1 MSKRTF
7 GFGRGTV
14 QESNS
19 IWSRFKK
26 EDLKAGISVGF
37 VRSLGIGIS
46 LLGVTS
52 IVFAGGLEP
61 FIRSGTEIW
70 FLGSAILCVIL
81 ALTSKFESPL
91 ATTPLPVVVVLVAIA
106 QSIDLAGFELFI
118 TFVFVLFLSAIF
130 SGIMFLLVGSMKLAN
145 VFRFVPFS
153 VSAGALTGA
162 GLLIAL
168 LAVKLVGFE
177 WTLEFWGSL
186 QEPVALARVLS
197 CLVLFALFL
206 IANKFWG
213 SFWTMP
219 VIFLLFCAAFHLCL
233 FVLGISL
240 DEATSAGFFVT
251 TDWSSRGW
259 PFYELSNVQAVNWMA
274 VVSQIPNVL
283 TLFFVLLVLTAVGYA
298 QLEITTKKEYDW
310 NSEFRLHGIANIA
323 SGIGGGIPGGMV
335 ASMSIP
341 NIALKANTPINSFVV
356 AIVMVLFVIFGIDL
370 LRFVPL
376 AAPAGYL
383 LFIAYLLVNE
393 WLLRSRGRLQFP
405 DYCML
410 LLIAVTIVLVGFLEG
425 IVLGLVLSLVFF
437 AYRLSQVPLVEASY
451 SIRDKRSP
459 QARSI
464 PDQSILRVYGLRAQI
479 YQLRGYAFFGSAF
492 ALASRL
498 NRGLKSDPHPVCV
511 VLDFSRVTGFDL
523 SALDSL
529 RGYIRNANAER
540 VTTIVG
546 MASEETRRELERD
559 LTESVRDN
567 LVWSDD
573 EESALAHA
581 EELVLEFYNQDAARD
596 PTIRDLVLRSTS
608 EDLTEYLNRQVT
620 FEDLAEALSTT
631 CDTLEFSDQDPI
643 ASADEPQKGLQ
654 LLVAGRASVKDSEGR
669 VLYQCEPG
677 AVIEQGSVLD
687 QRDAS
692 LTTVAEGPC
701 RTVLVTPEQL
711 ALLDTENQSLAM
723 SLYRHLVAWNSRSDA
738 VA

>member
-1 MSKRTF
+1 M
-7 GFGRGTV
+7 
-14 QESNS
+14 
-19 IWSRFKK
+19 WSRFKK

-37 VRSLGIGIS
+37 VRSLGIGIF

-52 IVFAGGLEP
+52 IIFAGALEP

-70 FLGSAILCVIL
+70 FLGTAILCVIL

-91 ATTPLPVVVVLVAIA
+91 ATTPLPAVVVLVAIA
-106 QSIDLAGFELFI
+106 QSIDLSGFELFI
-118 TFVFVLFLSAIF
+118 TFACVIFLSAVL
-130 SGIMFLLVGSMKLAN
+130 SGILFFLLGSLKLAN

-162 GLLIAL
+162 GILIAL
-168 LAVKLVGFE
+168 LAMKLLGFN
-177 WTLEFWGSL
+177 WSFEFWGSL
-186 QEPVALARVLS
+186 QEPVVLARVLS
-197 CLVLFALFL
+197 GLLLFALFL
-206 IANKFWG
+206 IANRFGG

-219 VIFLLFCAAFHLCL
+219 AIFLLFCAAFHLCL
-233 FVLGISL
+233 FLLGISI

-251 TDWSSRGW
+251 TDWSSRGL
-259 PFYELSNVQAVNWMA
+259 PFYELSNIQAVNWMA

-298 QLEITTKKEYDW
+298 QLEITTRREFDW
-310 NSEFRLHGIANIA
+310 NSEFRLHGFANVA

-341 NIALKANTPINSFVV
+341 NIALKANTPLNSVVV

-376 AAPAGYL
+376 AAPSGYL
-383 LFIAYLLVNE
+383 LFIAYLLVDE
-393 WLLRSRGRLQFP
+393 WLLRSKERLQIP

-410 LLIAVTIVLVGFLEG
+410 LLIATTIVLRGFLEG

-451 SIRDKRSP
+451 SIREKRSP

-464 PDQSILRVYGLRAQI
+464 PDQSILRVYGLRARVF
-479 YQLRGYAFFGSAF
+479 QLRGYAFFGSAF
-492 ALASRL
+492 ALAKRL
-498 NRGLKSDPHPVCV
+498 NQGLKSDPHPVCV
-511 VLDFSRVTGFDL
+511 TLDFMNVTGFDL

-529 RGYIRNANAER
+529 RGYIRNAHAENI
-540 VTTIVG
+540 TTILSN
-546 MASEETRRELERD
+546 ASEDIHRELERD
-559 LTESVRDN
+559 LSAAVRDR
-567 LVWSDD
+567 LVRVDS
-573 EESALAHA
+573 EESALEHA

-631 CDTLEFSDQDPI
+631 CGTLEFSDQDPI

-687 QRDAS
+687 QRDAT

-723 SLYRHLVAWNSRSDA
+723 SLYRHIVAWNSRNDA

>member
-1 MSKRTF
+1 M
-7 GFGRGTV
+7 
-14 QESNS
+14 QESSS

-26 EDLKAGISVGF
+26 EDLKAGLSVGF
-37 VRSLGIGIS
+37 VRSLGLGIS
-46 LLGVTS
+46 LFGVAS
-52 IVFAGGLEP
+52 IVFSGGLEP
-61 FIRSGTEIW
+61 YIRSGTEIW
-70 FLGSAILCVIL
+70 FLGTALLCVII

-91 ATTPLPVVVVLVAIA
+91 ATTPLPVVIVFVAIA
-106 QSIDLAGFELFI
+106 QSIDLSGYELFI
-118 TFVFVLFLSAIF
+118 TFAFVIFLSALL
-130 SGIMFLLVGSMKLAN
+130 SGILFFLVGSLKLAN

-168 LAVKLVGFE
+168 FALKLVGFD
-177 WTLEFWGSL
+177 WSLEFLKSL
-186 QEPVALARVLS
+186 QDPVALSRIFSGL
-197 CLVLFALFL
+197 LLFFLFV

-219 VIFLLFCAAFHLCL
+219 IIFLLFCAVFHLCL
-233 FVLGISL
+233 FLLDISI
-240 DEATSAGFFVT
+240 DEATTAGFFVA

-259 PFYELSNVQAVNWMA
+259 PFFELSDIQTVNWMA
-274 VVSQIPNVL
+274 VVSQIPNVF

-298 QLEITTKKEYDW
+298 QLEIATRREFDW
-310 NSEFRLHGIANIA
+310 NYEFRLHGVANVA

-335 ASMSIP
+335 ATLTIP
-341 NIALKANTPINSFVV
+341 NIALRANTPFNSIVV
-356 AIVMVLFVIFGIDL
+356 AIVMVLFVVFGIDL

-376 AAPAGYL
+376 PAPSGYL

-393 WLLRSRGRLQFP
+393 WLLRSRERLQFP

-410 LLIAVTIVLVGFLEG
+410 LLIAATIVLVGFLEG

-437 AYRLSQVPLVEASY
+437 AYRLSQVPLVEASH

-479 YQLRGYAFFGSAF
+479 YQLSGYAFFGSAF
-492 ALASRL
+492 ALATKL
-498 NRGLKSDPHPVCV
+498 NKGLKSDPHPVCV
-511 VLDFSRVTGFDL
+511 ILDFSKVTGFDL

-529 RGYIRNANAER
+529 RGYIRNAVAED
-540 VTTIVG
+540 VTTILS
-546 MASEETRRELERD
+546 MASEDVRRELERD
-559 LTESVRDN
+559 LSADVHEN
-567 LVWSDD
+567 LVWAES
-573 EESALAHA
+573 EEAALQNA
-581 EELVLEFYNQDAARD
+581 EDLVLDFYNQDAIRD

-620 FEDLAEALSTT
+620 FEELAEALSTT
-631 CDTLEFSDQDPI
+631 CETLDFSDQDAI
-643 ASADEPQKGLQ
+643 ARADETQKGLQ
-654 LLVAGRASVKDSEGR
+654 LLIAGRASVKDSEGR

-687 QRDAS
+687 LREAS
-692 LTTVAEGPC
+692 LTTVAEGSC

-711 ALLDTENQSLAM
+711 ALLDAENQSLAM